1 MRAVHLRDQAYLRGS
16 CLRLTTLDFLGR
28 NVSTVKDSPIL
39 IPCILVR
46 M

>member
-1 MRAVHLRDQAYLRGS
+1 MRAVHLRDQAYFRSS

-28 NVSTVKDSPIL
+28 NASRVKDSPIL
-39 IPCILVR
+39 TPCIVVR